1 MALDIDFDY
10 ELLKRLSE
18 TPGVPSREERIR
30 SVVVEALRPLVDEA
44 RTDAL
49 GNAVFFKQGS
59 GRGQGPRVMIAA
71 HMDEIGF
78 LVRHVDKDG
87 FLRLQPVG
95 GFDPRT
101 LVAQRAI
108 VHTTAGDSLR
118 GVVMPS
124 GGRPYH
130 MLAGQEPKVPK
141 LEELFVDL
149 GLPGERVRDL
159 VEVGDMV
166 TLDRTVERAGEH
178 IIGKAMDDRVGVFVM
193 IEALRAA
200 RQHEVDIVAVATVQ
214 EEVGLRGA
222 TTAAYGLEPHVG
234 IALDGTLAVDIPGT
248 DEAEVVTRLGKGVGI
263 KVMDSSSISDPRL
276 VRHMRELAHQENI
289 PFQLEILPRGGTD
302 AGALQRTRAGVPAI
316 TLSVPIRYV
325 HTVNEMI
332 SETDVKAAIG
342 LLAHYLEKAHT
353 FDYTHPL

>member
-178 IIGKAMDDRVGVFVM
+178 IIGK
-193 IEALRAA
+193 
-200 RQHEVDIVAVATVQ
+200 
-214 EEVGLRGA
+214 
-222 TTAAYGLEPHVG
+222 
-234 IALDGTLAVDIPGT
+234 
-248 DEAEVVTRLGKGVGI
+248 
-263 KVMDSSSISDPRL
+263 
-276 VRHMRELAHQENI
+276 
-289 PFQLEILPRGGTD
+289 
-302 AGALQRTRAGVPAI
+302 
-316 TLSVPIRYV
+316 
-325 HTVNEMI
+325 
-332 SETDVKAAIG
+332 
-342 LLAHYLEKAHT
+342 
-353 FDYTHPL
+353 